1 MKNKFIITAAVI
13 FSSHLYAQ
21 DSTKTTLDEVV
32 VTANKVAQKQ
42 SSTGKVVTVIT
53 KDVIEKSA
61 GKSVG
66 QLLNEQAGITIN
78 GALNNMGSN
87 QTIFMRGASSGRTL
101 VLIDGIPVSDPSL
114 INNEFDLNLISL
126 TNVERIEICKG
137 AQSTLYGSDAVAGVI
152 NIITI
157 KSDIHKPVNANAT
170 VSAGSFN
177 TIKAAVQLYGKVN
190 NLTYTAA
197 YSKIQS
203 TGFSAAYDK
212 TGKNNFDNDGYNSDA
227 LKVFLK
233 YDLTKQ
239 LSVSSFIQN
248 TRYKTGLDAGPFTDK
263 RDYNT
268 TNKGLIT
275 GANVQFK
282 NEAVTVTAKYQYSEF
297 TRYTFNDSTDSP
309 GYLTRGNYKG
319 KAQFADVFANIKL
332 SKNFSLLQGADYH
345 ENKMGMDF
353 FGTYPSSQ
361 YGPAGTYSSKVDSS
375 ISQSS
380 LYASII
386 YSGLQGRLNIDLGG
400 RLNVNSRYGNNN
412 SYSFNPS
419 YKINENL
426 RVLGSISSAYKTPS
440 LYQLYSEYGN
450 VNLKVEQSKSY
461 ELGLDYKHNNFSN
474 RLVYFYRDINNAI
487 DFNNLSYQYF
497 NIINQIVRG
506 VEYEF
511 KVQPIKGLSIT
522 GNYTYLSATEK
533 SQSRENFADTSYNY
547 VLRRPKNSFNLNA
560 GYQFSKALYVSAG
573 AKYVS
578 KREDVGGYQT
588 KDISLD
594 AYTIFNAYAEYKF
607 CNRFKIFVDGQNL
620 TGKKFF
626 DINGYNSIP
635 FVFTAGIT
643 ANF

>member
-1 MKNKFIITAAVI
+1 MKKKIFIAAAVI
-13 FSSHLYAQ
+13 FSSHLFAQ
-21 DSTKTTLDEVV
+21 DSSKNTLDEVV
-32 VTANKVAQKQ
+32 FTANKVAQKQ
-42 SSTGKVVTVIT
+42 SSTGKVISVIT
-53 KDVIEKSA
+53 KEIIEKSA

-78 GALNNMGSN
+78 GALNNLGSN

-126 TNVERIEICKG
+126 NNVERIEICKG

-157 KSDIHKPVNANAT
+157 KSDINKPINVNAS

-177 TIKAAVQLYGKVN
+177 TFKGAFQLYGKVKN
-190 NLTYTAA
+190 FTYTAA

-203 TGFSAAYDK
+203 AGFSSAYDK
-212 TGKNNFDNDGYNSDA
+212 SGTNNFDKDGYNSDA

-239 LSVSSFIQN
+239 LSVSTFIQN
-248 TRYKTGLDAGPFTDK
+248 TRYKTDLDAGAFTDK
-263 RDYNT
+263 RDYSS

-275 GANVQFK
+275 GANIQFK

-297 TRYTFNDSTDSP
+297 TRFTFNDSTDTP
-309 GYLTRGNYKG
+309 GYLSKGDYKG

-332 SKNFSLLQGADYH
+332 SKNFSLLQGADYRD
-345 ENKMGMDF
+345 NKMGMTT
-353 FGTYPSSQ
+353 FGTYPRSM
-361 YGPAGTYSSKVDSS
+361 YGPAGSYSSKVDSS
-375 ISQSS
+375 ISQAS

-386 YSGLQGRLNIDLGG
+386 YAGLQGRLNIDLGG

-419 YKINENL
+419 YKISEQF

-440 LYQLYSEYGN
+440 VYQLYSSYGN
-450 VNLKVEQSKSY
+450 INLKVEQSKSY
-461 ELGLDYKHNNFSN
+461 ELGLDFKHKNFSN

-487 DFNNLSYQYF
+487 DFNNRTFQYF
-497 NIINQIVRG
+497 NIINQVVRG
-506 VEYEF
+506 IEYEF
-511 KVQPIKGLSIT
+511 KVQPVKGLIVT

-533 SQSRENFADTSYNY
+533 SQSRKSFADTSYDY
-547 VLRRPKNSFNLNA
+547 VLRRPKNTLNLTA
-560 GYQFSKALYVSAG
+560 GYQFAKAFYVSIG
-573 AKYVS
+573 AKVVS
-578 KREDVGGYQT
+578 KRQDVGGYKT
-588 KDISLD
+588 NDIVLD

-607 CNRFKIFVDGQNL
+607 CNRFKLFVDAQNL

-626 DINGYNSIP
+626 DLNGYNSIP
-635 FVFTAGIT
+635 FMLTAGVT

>member
-1 MKNKFIITAAVI
+1 MKKKFFIAAAVI

-21 DSTKTTLDEVV
+21 DSSKNTLDEVV
-32 VTANKVAQKQ
+32 FTANKVAQKQ
-42 SSTGKVVTVIT
+42 SSTGKVISVIT

-78 GALNNMGSN
+78 GALNNMGAN

-137 AQSTLYGSDAVAGVI
+137 AQSTLYGSDAIAGVI

-157 KSDIHKPVNANAT
+157 KNDISKPINANAT
-170 VSAGSFN
+170 LSAGSFN
-177 TIKAAVQLYGKVN
+177 TFKGALQLYGKLN
-190 NLTYTAA
+190 NLTYTAG

-203 TGFSAAYDK
+203 NGFSSAYDK
-212 TGKNNFDNDGYNSDA
+212 TGNKNFDKDGYNSDA

-233 YDLTKQ
+233 YDVTKQ

-248 TRYKTGLDAGPFTDK
+248 TKYKTGLDAGAFIDK
-263 RDYNT
+263 RDYNS

-275 GANVQFK
+275 GANIQFK
-282 NEAVTVTAKYQYSEF
+282 NEAVTITAKYQYSEF
-297 TRYTFNDSTDSP
+297 TRFTFNDSTDSP
-309 GYLTRGNYKG
+309 GSLSRGNYKG
-319 KAQFADVFANIKL
+319 KAQFVDVFANIKF
-332 SKNFSLLQGADYH
+332 SKNFTLLQGADYR
-345 ENKMGMDF
+345 ENKMGMTF
-353 FGTYPSSQ
+353 FGTYPGSI
-361 YGPAGTYSSKVDSS
+361 YGPAGSYSSKVDSS

-386 YSGLQGRLNIDLGG
+386 YSGLQGKLNIDLGG

-419 YKINENL
+419 YTISKSL

-440 LYQLYSEYGN
+440 VYQLYSEYGN
-450 VNLKVEQSKSY
+450 LNLKVEQSKSY
-461 ELGLDYKHNNFSN
+461 ELGLDYNHKNFSN

-487 DFNNLSYQYF
+487 DFNNLAYQYF
-497 NIINQIVRG
+497 NINNQVVRG
-506 VEYEF
+506 IEYEF
-511 KVQPIKGLSIT
+511 KIQPIKGLSIS

-533 SQSRENFADTSYNY
+533 SQSRKTFSDTSYNY
-547 VLRRPKNSFNLNA
+547 ALRRPKNSLNLTV
-560 GYQFSKALYVSAG
+560 GYQFTKALYITAG
-573 AKYVS
+573 AKSVS

-588 KDISLD
+588 NDIVLN

-607 CNRFKIFVDGQNL
+607 SNRFKVFIDGQNL

-626 DINGYNSIP
+626 DLNGYNSIP
-635 FVFTAGIT
+635 FVFTAGVT

>member
-1 MKNKFIITAAVI
+1 MKKKILIAAAVI
-13 FSSHLYAQ
+13 FSSQLYAQ

-42 SSTGKVVTVIT
+42 SATGKVVSVIT
-53 KDVIEKSA
+53 KEVIEKSA

-101 VLIDGIPVSDPSL
+101 VLIDGVPVSDPSL

-126 TNVERIEICKG
+126 NNVERIEICKG

-157 KSDIHKPVNANAT
+157 KSDINKPVNVNAT

-177 TIKAAVQLYGKVN
+177 TFKGALQFYGKVK
-190 NLTYTAA
+190 NLTYTAG

-203 TGFSAAYDK
+203 AGFSSAYDK
-212 TGKNNFDNDGYNSDA
+212 TGTNNFDKDGYNSDA

-239 LSVSSFIQN
+239 LSLSSFIQN
-248 TRYKTGLDAGPFTDK
+248 TRYKTGLDAGAFRDK
-263 RDYNT
+263 RDYT
-268 TNKGLIT
+268 STNKGLIA
-275 GANVQFK
+275 GANLQFK
-282 NEAVTVTAKYQYSEF
+282 NEAVTVNAKYQYSEF
-297 TRYTFNDSTDSP
+297 TRFLFNDSTDSP
-309 GYLTRGNYKG
+309 GYLSRGNYKG
-319 KAQFADVFANIKL
+319 KAQFVDVFANIKL

-345 ENKMGMDF
+345 DNKMGMTT
-353 FGTYPSSQ
+353 FGTYPGSI
-361 YGPAGTYSSKVDSS
+361 YGPAGTYSSKVDSA

-380 LYASII
+380 LYASLM
-386 YSGLQGRLNIDLGG
+386 YSGLNGKLNIDLGG

-419 YKINENL
+419 YKISEKL

-440 LYQLYSEYGN
+440 VYQLYSDYGN
-450 VNLKVEQSKSY
+450 INLKVEQSKSY
-461 ELGLDYKHNNFSN
+461 ELGLDYKQNNFSN

-487 DFNNLSYQYF
+487 DFNNNSFQYF
-497 NIINQIVRG
+497 NIVNQVVRG
-506 VEYEF
+506 FEYEF
-511 KVQPIKGLSIT
+511 KIQPIKGLSVT

-533 SQSRENFADTSYNY
+533 SQSRKSFTDTSYNY
-547 VLRRPKNSFNLNA
+547 VLRRPKNTLNLTA
-560 GYQFSKALYVSAG
+560 GYQFAKALYVSVG
-573 AKYVS
+573 AKFVS
-578 KREDVGGYQT
+578 KRQDVGGY
-588 KDISLD
+588 KANDIVLD

-607 CNRFKIFVDGQNL
+607 CNRFKVFADAQNL

-626 DINGYNSIP
+626 DLNGYNSIP
-635 FVFTAGIT
+635 FMITAGVT